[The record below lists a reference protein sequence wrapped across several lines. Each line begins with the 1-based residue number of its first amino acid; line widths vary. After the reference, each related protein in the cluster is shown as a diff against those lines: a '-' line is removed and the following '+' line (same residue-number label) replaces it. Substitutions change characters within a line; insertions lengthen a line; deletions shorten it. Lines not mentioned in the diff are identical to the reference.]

1 MNRKLEQ
8 LNIALKKALGTVIL
22 RELPELPSFTVS
34 DVLLD
39 PSFQHGRV
47 WIKAGT
53 ETIDLINEKRAAI
66 QKSLPRYVK
75 TRYTPKLT
83 FLQDDSYLE
92 HIDEL
97 FSEIDND
104 KKI

>member
-8 LNIALKKALGTVIL
+8 LNIALKKALTTTIM
-22 RELPELPSFTVS
+22 RELPELPSFTIN

-53 ETIDLINEKRAAI
+53 GVVELINGKRAVI
-66 QKSLPRYVK
+66 QKSLTRYVK
-75 TRYTPKLT
+75 LRYTPKLT

-92 HIDEL
+92 HIDQL
-97 FSEIDND
+97 FSEVE
-104 KKI
+104 KES